1 MCSIRRGYISA
12 LGLNDS
18 YISVTL
24 FEAYKHRE
32 APKILG
38 LEKNT
43 WHSVGALKH
52 SLLPGSGLSWIR
64 LD

>member
-1 MCSIRRGYISA
+1 MNNLLIIRLYYCLQRDPVKMMCSIRRGYISA
-12 LGLNDS
+12 LGLNGN

-43 WHSVGALKH
+43 
-52 SLLPGSGLSWIR
+52 
-64 LD
+64 